1 MSVINNI
8 NRFLS
13 WCREA
18 VQDETERGKLIRDLK
33 KSYLKYHQYR
43 MSFDERPT
51 AAVFG
56 ISQVGKS
63 YLVNQLVSEEG
74 EIDLKIPIPGN
85 DHETLSFKT
94 DLMPNKPTLE
104 ESSGVVTR
112 FTSNPIHQGLNG
124 KFKFSLFSDVEL
136 ICMIANSFYNN
147 VRFQENY
154 QGDLLENRLDHL
166 KNQMSDLISE
176 LNKKYNPDPYKYSHS
191 ESIGNY
197 FINYFNGKLI
207 FNSLKEFL
215 PKITML
221 HDYLNVDEKVNL
233 YSLLWNEDKDLTKM
247 FKALLDGLDRLN
259 NETNVYVGKDAFTL
273 DLSTNN
279 EIKAEF
285 TVLDVLRI
293 DDFFRGL
300 DNNGKSRT
308 QKDLDNGRQEKDLPP
323 LEVFKRQNKNE
334 LISLASM
341 DRGVFSCLIKEAIVY
356 VGRNKLN
363 YDILDF
369 PGARSPNPKG
379 NDIDYGLVVRRG
391 KVSYLFQVYNS
402 SNHLN
407 ALIWCH
413 DDQPPNVNDLCT
425 NYITKWVKSYIG
437 NDDVSRYQNLTK
449 INQQLDV
456 PFQNNDLPNPLLY
469 VITKFNNTL
478 EGSSMGADKLARFLG
493 NPAMYK
499 NTFQTQILAN
509 FVNYYQ
515 EDWLTNFYQN
525 KQKEDS
531 PFKNIYF
538 LRDPDFSGSFILNER
553 EYNNSVFNY
562 EQRIKDLEEVY
573 FGCEAVDT
581 YVADK
586 SKKWQEVSRPG
597 HDGSQL
603 IIDYLNRV
611 CTRQIKDIR
620 MKDILIELLNEI
632 EKSLEKYSLDIGAE
646 EKEKQQRKQRVLEFA
661 RYQKDLLNL
670 NKKGIYL
677 GNLLSKMMIDDSDV
691 KFVLSQLNEK
701 KLDALQVDNGNKDSN
716 QAHNS
721 SLRQELIQLGYISD
735 NTELTK
741 DLAEEILCQE
751 YGEDWKSIVQEVWG
765 IDFDSIQWP
774 KEKEGPK
781 EKHLAYELFDFWS
794 VSKMGELRSIEDNKN
809 VIGFIQDGLM
819 HSPEKD
825 KFLLEMKKEIDPYYK
840 EIGIVPALKSVIA
853 RIAVNRM
860 NRFIAK
866 EVTSY
871 NSEVN
876 DNGKNTVDITDLKN
890 IDLEEELIKY
900 RRATSNRLRSLRESS
915 GSENTEKITES
926 QNKELQSL
934 LDIVTK
940 EKEQI
945 EAA

>member
-1 MSVINNI
+1 MPIINNI

-13 WCREA
+13 WCKEA
-18 VQDETERGKLIRDLK
+18 VQDETERDKLILNLK
-33 KSYLKYHQYR
+33 KSFRKYHQYR
-43 MSFDERPT
+43 TSFDERPT

-85 DHETLSFKT
+85 DDQTLSFKT
-94 DLMPNKPTLE
+94 DLMPHKPTLE

-147 VRFQENY
+147 VRFAENY
-154 QGDLLENRLDHL
+154 PGEMLVNRLDNL
-166 KNQMSDLISE
+166 KNKMNDLISE
-176 LNKKYNPDPYKYSHS
+176 LNQKYNPDPYKYSHS

-207 FNSLKEFL
+207 FNSLKVFL

-221 HDYLNVDEKVNL
+221 HDYLNVDEKVKL

-259 NETNVYVGKDAFTL
+259 YETNVYIGKDAYTL
-273 DLSTNN
+273 DPSTNN
-279 EIKAEF
+279 EIKTEF

-293 DDFFRGL
+293 DDFFRSFE
-300 DNNGKSRT
+300 NNGRSRT
-308 QKDLDNGRQEKDLPP
+308 QGDVTEEMGEEKNLPP
-323 LEVFKRQNKNE
+323 LEVYQRHDEDK
-334 LISLASM
+334 LTSLAEKI

-356 VGRNKLN
+356 VGRNQLR

-369 PGARSPNPKG
+369 PGARSPNPRG
-379 NDIDYGLVVRRG
+379 TDIDYGLVVRRG
-391 KVSYLFQVYNS
+391 KVSYLFQLYNS

-437 NDDVSRYQNLTK
+437 TNDVSRHQNLTK
-449 INQQLDV
+449 INQQLDA

-469 VITKFNNTL
+469 VNTKFNKTL
-478 EGSSMGADKLARFLG
+478 AGANIGADQLANFLG
-493 NPAMYK
+493 NPAMYN
-499 NTFQTQILAN
+499 NTFQPHILAN

-525 KQKEDS
+525 ARMESS
-531 PFKNIYF
+531 PFRNIYF
-538 LRDPDFSGSFILNER
+538 LRDPDFSRSFILDER
-553 EYNNSVFNY
+553 EYNNAGFNY
-562 EQRIKDLEEVY
+562 EQRIKDLEQAY
-573 FGCEAVDT
+573 FNCEAVDT

-620 MKDILIELLNEI
+620 MKDILMNLLNEI

-646 EKEKQQRKQRVLEFA
+646 EKEQQQRKTKSFGV
-661 RYQKDLLNL
+661 YS
-670 NKKGIYL
+670 
-677 GNLLSKMMIDDSDV
+677 LSGRSAK
-691 KFVLSQLNEK
+691 SQ
-701 KLDALQVDNGNKDSN
+701 
-716 QAHNS
+716 
-721 SLRQELIQLGYISD
+721 
-735 NTELTK
+735 
-741 DLAEEILCQE
+741 
-751 YGEDWKSIVQEVWG
+751 
-765 IDFDSIQWP
+765 
-774 KEKEGPK
+774 
-781 EKHLAYELFDFWS
+781 
-794 VSKMGELRSIEDNKN
+794 
-809 VIGFIQDGLM
+809 
-819 HSPEKD
+819 
-825 KFLLEMKKEIDPYYK
+825 
-840 EIGIVPALKSVIA
+840 
-853 RIAVNRM
+853 
-860 NRFIAK
+860 
-866 EVTSY
+866 
-871 NSEVN
+871 
-876 DNGKNTVDITDLKN
+876 
-890 IDLEEELIKY
+890 
-900 RRATSNRLRSLRESS
+900 
-915 GSENTEKITES
+915 
-926 QNKELQSL
+926 
-934 LDIVTK
+934 
-940 EKEQI
+940 
-945 EAA
+945 